1 MKRILLAA
9 ALATALASHAEDA
22 LLSDARRVAG
32 AMPPKLLAVLATEIE
47 KGGPEGAIG
56 VCRDRAPQMAKAA
69 SEESG
74 WAIRRVSLRNRNPKA
89 VPDAWERA
97 ALEDFDRRMA
107 AGESPAAIEKGEVV
121 EQDGRKFYRYA
132 KALPTQATCLACHGE
147 TAAMKPAVREKL
159 ADLYPEDKATGYR
172 EKQVRGAMS
181 LRKPL

>member
-1 MKRILLAA
+1 VLYVGQSRVLRSRLLSYFRATGRRNKAARILR
-9 ALATALASHAEDA
+9 HAFQ
-22 LLSDARRVAG
+22 
-32 AMPPKLLAVLATEIE
+32 IE
-47 KGGPEGAIG
+47 LEGAIG

-89 VPDAWERA
+89 VPDGWERA

-107 AGESPAAIEKGEVV
+107 AGENPATLEKGEIV

-159 ADLYPEDKATGYR
+159 ATLYPEDKATGYR